1 MKVLVARNKD
11 RGRDELVAELE
22 RAGHIV
28 EATASEAFMLSFTA
42 DTVPELLVCAD
53 MIGKSSG
60 RDIVARLRSMP
71 LTRQLPVVLLV
82 DYRSRMDQLKVAM
95 EVGAND
101 AAYRRASALEVAGRV
116 QRLFDRRG
124 VDGGAPR
131 REANVV
137 TIVSARG
144 GSGKTVLACNLAVAI
159 ARYSG
164 ETVALLDL
172 NLEFGTTA
180 TMLDLQP
187 HATFSQI
194 ARASVQEPS
203 DDAFDA
209 LLLHHHS
216 GVRLLPALAS
226 PGDSELLK
234 DETVT
239 ALIQRLRRT
248 YNHVICDARPSFRE
262 YMIDLWDSS
271 STLVVPCPADVPSVS
286 VTQALLTA
294 FSRVEVPSEKILVVL
309 NNVIPRGGLSRSQT
323 EKFLEHDVFEVP
335 NGGDAMQQ
343 SINQG
348 KPFILSHPDDPTGMG
363 IRGLADRLLT
373 RYEASTLT

>member
-11 RGRDELVAELE
+11 RGREELVAELE

-28 EATASEAFMLSFTA
+28 EATASEAFASSFAA
-42 DTVPELLVCAD
+42 DTLPDVLVCGD
-53 MIGKSSG
+53 MVGKASG
-60 RDIVARLRSMP
+60 RDLVSHLRSMP
-71 LTRQLPVVLLV
+71 LTRQMPVLILV
-82 DYRSRMDQLKVAM
+82 DYRSRMDQLKVAV

-116 QRLFDRRG
+116 RRLLDSRG
-124 VDGGAPR
+124 ADGEAPR
-131 REANVV
+131 REANTV

-248 YNHVICDARPSFRE
+248 YNHVIIDARPSFRE
-262 YMIDLWDSS
+262 YMIDLWDASN
-271 STLVVPCPADVPSVS
+271 TLVVPCPADVPSVS

-294 FSRVEVPSEKILVVL
+294 FSRVEVPIDKVLVVL
-309 NNVIPRGGLSRSQT
+309 NNVIPRGGLSRGQT
-323 EKFLEHDVFEVP
+323 EKFLERDVYEVP
-335 NGGDAMQQ
+335 NGGDAMQT

-348 KPFILSHPDDPTGMG
+348 KPYILSHPDDPAGQG

-373 RYEASTLT
+373 RFEASLIK